1 MFSRA
6 DWRRWFFAAIGLGAL
21 LVGACTSGTSTTNT
35 APPTPVQLVMW
46 TWAPGVDK
54 AVVQWNQ
61 AHPNIQV
68 TLQNQGSGL
77 DYYQKLQAAQ
87 KAGTAPDLAQ
97 MEYNMIPT
105 FVAAKAL
112 ADEAPY
118 LPANANKRFV
128 NWTWQQ
134 STLGSKHVFGIPQD
148 IGPMVFFYRKDLFQQ
163 QALSVPTT
171 WPEYA
176 ALAHKVHAANKNQYL
191 GNFDPASPAW
201 FAGLA
206 WQAGALWFKT
216 SGDKWIVGIND
227 QPTQQVATLWQQMV
241 FGGDVLAAPDWTDS
255 WNAQFNNGQLLGWVT
270 AAWGANVIPS
280 IAPSTSGKWAVAPM
294 PQWGSG
300 APKSGGWGGSVDS
313 VVQGSKHVKEATEF
327 NLWLNSDP
335 TGAVNWVAPG
345 AYPAAPAILSS
356 PGTSGPTA
364 FYGGQDLN
372 SVFGQASSTVD
383 SSFQWGPVQ
392 VDAFQYLTDGLKA
405 AVTNKTSFVDQ
416 LNSVQ
421 SKVVDK
427 MRSQGFSI
435 Q

>member
-1 MFSRA
+1 MNRA
-6 DWRRWFFAAIGLGAL
+6 NWRPWALSWLALGTVFIAA
-21 LVGACTSGTSTTNT
+21 CSSGSSSN
-35 APPTPVQLVMW
+35 PTPSTGPVSLTMW

-54 AVVQWNQ
+54 AVAKWNQ
-61 AHPNIQV
+61 DHPNIQV
-68 TLQNQGSGL
+68 TVQNQGSGL

-112 ADEAPY
+112 ADESSY
-118 LPANANKRFV
+118 LPSDASKRFAG
-128 NWTWQQ
+128 WTWQQ

-148 IGPMVFFYRKDLFQQ
+148 IGPMVFFYRKDLFTQQ
-163 QALSVPTT
+163 GLSVPTT
-171 WPEYA
+171 WDDYA
-176 ALAHKVHAANKNQYL
+176 ALAKKIHTANKSAYL

-206 WQAGALWFKT
+206 WQAGAAWFKT
-216 SGDKWIVGIND
+216 SGDKWVIGIND
-227 QPTQQVATLWQQMV
+227 QPTQRVASLWQQMV
-241 FGGDVLAAPDWTDS
+241 FAGDIVAAPDWTDS
-255 WNAQFNNGQLLGWVT
+255 WNAQFNTGQLYGWVT

-300 APKSGGWGGSVDS
+300 AAKAGGWGGSVDS
-313 VVQGSKHVKEATEF
+313 VMQGSKHVKEATQF

-335 TGAVNWVAPG
+335 TGAVSWVAPG
-345 AYPAAPAILSS
+345 AYPAASAVLSA

-372 SVFGQASSTVD
+372 SLFGQASATVD
-383 SSFQWGPVQ
+383 PGFQWGPIQ
-392 VDAFQYLTDGLKA
+392 VDAFQFLTDALKA
-405 AVTNKTSFVDQ
+405 AVTNKTSFTDA
-416 LNSVQ
+416 LTSVQ
-421 SKVVDK
+421 GKVVDK
-427 MRSQGFSI
+427 MRSQGFSV

>member
-1 MFSRA
+1 MLIRA
-6 DWRRWFFAAIGLGAL
+6 DWRRWALAIFGFASL
-21 LVGACTSGTSTTNT
+21 LLAACSSGSASN
-35 APPTPVQLVMW
+35 PTPSTGPVSLVIW

-54 AVVQWNQ
+54 AVAKWNQ
-61 AHPNIQV
+61 DHPNIQV

-97 MEYNMIPT
+97 VEYNMIPT

-112 ADEAPY
+112 ADESPY
-118 LPANANKRFV
+118 LPGDASKKFAG
-128 NWTWQQ
+128 WTWQQ

-148 IGPMVFFYRKDLFQQ
+148 IGPMVFFYRKDLFTSMG
-163 QALSVPTT
+163 LTVPTT
-171 WPEYA
+171 WDQYA
-176 ALAHKVHAANKNQYL
+176 TLAHQVHAANKNAYL

-206 WQAGALWFKT
+206 WQAGAAWFKT
-216 SGDKWIVGIND
+216 SGDKWVVGMND
-227 QPTQQVATLWQQMV
+227 QATQKVATLWQQMV
-241 FGGDVLAAPDWTDS
+241 FAGDIVAAPDWTDS
-255 WNAQFNNGQLLGWVT
+255 WNSQFNSGQLLGWVT
-270 AAWGANVIPS
+270 AAWGSNVIPS

-294 PQWGSG
+294 PQWGGGS
-300 APKSGGWGGSVDS
+300 AKSGGWGGSVDS
-313 VVQGSKHVKEATEF
+313 VVQGSKHVREATEF

-345 AYPAAPAILSS
+345 AYPAAPAILSA

-372 SVFGQASSTVD
+372 SLFAQASASVD
-383 SSFQWGPVQ
+383 PSFQWGPIQ

-405 AVTNKTSFVDQ
+405 AVTNKASFVDA

-427 MRSQGFSI
+427 MRTQGFSV